1 MTSKAATGGYGSSV
15 PTELATSLQQIRA
28 ADLAGDDQE
37 RYRSEILAFCSTHPE
52 ALHRSCLAGH
62 LTASAAVVDPT
73 RRAALILHHVKLD
86 RWLQPGGHADGEAD
100 LAAVALAEATEETGI
115 EGLRVLEPA
124 IDLDVHPIAAR
135 PGEPAHLHLDVRFL
149 VIAPPECEP
158 DGNHE
163 SHELAW
169 WRPGRPGPRPDRS
182 TRRLLAR
189 ALDLAARRP
198 DV

>member
-1 MTSKAATGGYGSSV
+1 MTSTLATRGYGAAV
-15 PTELATSLQQIRA
+15 PTDLATSLQQIRA
-28 ADLAGDDQE
+28 ADLTGDDQE
-37 RYRSEILAFCSTHPE
+37 RYRSQILAFCSAHPE

-62 LTASAAVVDPT
+62 LTASAAVVDPS
-73 RRAALILHHVKLD
+73 RPAALILHHVKLD

-115 EGLRVLEPA
+115 DGLRVLEPA
-124 IDLDVHPIAAR
+124 IDLDVHSIPAR
-135 PGEPAHLHLDVRFL
+135 AGEPAHLHLDVRFL
-149 VIAPPECEP
+149 VVAPPGCEP

-169 WRPGRPGPRPDRS
+169 WRPGAPGARPDRS
-182 TRRLLAR
+182 TQRLLAR

-198 DV
+198 GV